1 MFLRCNNMAFLRGRD
16 MGDLRSCYLH
26 WHSLFYLSK
35 RCLEQSQEESHIS
48 HVYWNP
54 ETFMFI
60 SLKVRNWRR
69 IGLYWLIS
77 DAMVILA
84 AQRITCKAVLP
95 VQVHTTIIVSD
106 IKPKDVF
113 SVMQVASSVHSNGV
127 ADMVQ
132 KMLTIFAS
140 LQKWFIFSGSGNKIS
155 VLNIERA
162 YTAINSSKEIMLNL
176 TKSPAADQICSLN
189 GGFVISNSSI

>member
-1 MFLRCNNMAFLRGRD
+1 
-16 MGDLRSCYLH
+16 
-26 WHSLFYLSK
+26 
-35 RCLEQSQEESHIS
+35 
-48 HVYWNP
+48 
-54 ETFMFI
+54 
-60 SLKVRNWRR
+60 
-69 IGLYWLIS
+69 
-77 DAMVILA
+77 MVILA

-140 LQKWFIFSGSGNKIS
+140 LQK
-155 VLNIERA
+155 
-162 YTAINSSKEIMLNL
+162 
-176 TKSPAADQICSLN
+176 
-189 GGFVISNSSI
+189 